1 MHKFIRRNAR
11 SASNY
16 PSRNAPEGL
25 GVGRSRSRQHMQK
38 LFRNQVT
45 ARYRAFWTRCW
56 RVPLAA
62 IVLLAGC
69 AGGGGSSVRL
79 TGEPGRW
86 ELLRDESPYVIRGA
100 AGRGRLDTLARVG
113 GNSIRTWDAID
124 IGDLLDE
131 AHQNRVSVTVGI
143 WLEHERHG
151 FDYDDPEVRRAQL
164 EKVRAC
170 VLKYR
175 DHPAVLMWA
184 LGNEVELAGDLDKA
198 LRAIEEAA
206 KLTKKLDP
214 RHPTMAVV
222 AEIGQDKARRVREA
236 CPSIDVLG
244 INSYG
249 GAPSLPRRLTAQG
262 WTGPYVITE
271 FGPIGHW
278 EGGHSPWGAPY
289 EPSSA
294 DKAAMYRRA
303 QAEGVMAEMPGRCLG
318 SYAFLWGH
326 KQETTPTWFG
336 MFLESGER
344 TAAVDVMQELWTG
357 TAPGDRAPE
366 VRNLALDAGPVFRP
380 GRTFTATCEMS
391 DPEGAPLRVSW
402 VVRPESIDR
411 KSGGDAERGTPDIPE
426 AIAESGGGR
435 AVVRAPGE
443 PGAYRLYVT
452 VFDGQGGAGTA
463 NIPFL
468 VQAEQVE

>member
-1 MHKFIRRNAR
+1 MRTFIRPNACL
-11 SASNY
+11 ASDS
-16 PSRNAPEGL
+16 PRRKGWKEPPTRPCACL
-25 GVGRSRSRQHMQK
+25 RRAQK
-38 LFRNQVT
+38 LFQKRYLT
-45 ARYRAFWTRCW
+45 SYRAF
-56 RVPLAA
+56 LGELGL
-62 IVLLAGC
+62 ILLITFLLLGAC
-69 AGGGGSSVRL
+69 ADGSSSSVRL
-79 TGEPGRW
+79 AGRPGRW
-86 ELLRDESPYVIRGA
+86 ELVRDGLPYVIRGA
-100 AGRGRLDTLARVG
+100 AGRDRLETLASIG
-113 GNSIRTWDAID
+113 GNSIRTWDAMDID
-124 IGDLLDE
+124 DLLDE
-131 AHQNRVSVTVGI
+131 AHRHGLSVTVGI

-151 FDYDDPEVRRAQL
+151 FDYDDPQVRRTQL
-164 EKVRAC
+164 EKVRTC

-184 LGNEVELAGDLDKA
+184 LGNEIELAGDMDKA

-206 KLTKKLDP
+206 ALTRQLDP
-214 RHPTMAVV
+214 HHPRMAVI
-222 AEIGQDKARRVREA
+222 AEIGQDKARRLREG

-249 GAPSLPRRLTAQG
+249 GAPSLPKRLSAQG
-262 WTGPYVITE
+262 WTGPYVLTE

-278 EGGHSPWGAPY
+278 EGGHTPWGAPY

-294 DKAAMYRRA
+294 DKASMYLRA
-303 QAEGVMAEMPGRCLG
+303 QTQGVMAEMPGRCLG
-318 SYAFLWGH
+318 SYAFMWGH

-357 TAPGDRAPE
+357 RPPADVAPA
-366 VRNLALDAGPVFRP
+366 VHHLSLDAGPVFAPRQ
-380 GRTFTATCEMS
+380 TFRATCQSS
-391 DPEGAPLRVSW
+391 DPEGKALRMVW
-402 VVRPESIDR
+402 VVRPESTDP
-411 KSGGDAERGTPDIPE
+411 KSGGDAEQGTPDIPG
-426 AIAESGGGR
+426 AIMESGPEG

-452 VFDGQGGAGTA
+452 VFDDHGGAGTA

>member
-1 MHKFIRRNAR
+1 MHKLIRRNAR
-11 SASNY
+11 LTLVSRLGDGSAAIPGHCDDSI
-16 PSRNAPEGL
+16 RL
-25 GVGRSRSRQHMQK
+25 GPK
-38 LFRNQVT
+38 LFQHVVGW
-45 ARYRAFWTRCW
+45 AYRAV
-56 RVPLAA
+56 RVGFGPGTLGT
-62 IVLLAGC
+62 VLLLGAC
-69 AGGGGSSVRL
+69 TRYPGSSVRL
-79 TGEPGRW
+79 AGEPGRW
-86 ELLRDESPYVIRGA
+86 ELLRDDSPYVIRGA
-100 AGRGRLDTLARVG
+100 AGRGRLEVLASVG

-124 IGDLLDE
+124 IDDLLDE
-131 AHQNRVSVTVGI
+131 AHRHGISVTVGI

-151 FDYDDPEVRRAQL
+151 FDYDDPEVRRKQL
-164 EKVRAC
+164 DKVRAC

-206 KLTKKLDP
+206 ALTKELDP
-214 RHPTMAVV
+214 HHPTMAVV

-278 EGGHSPWGAPY
+278 EGGHTPWGAPF
-289 EPSSA
+289 EPSSSE
-294 DKAAMYRRA
+294 KAEMYRRA
-303 QAEGVMAEMPGRCLG
+303 QAEGVLAEMPGRCLG

-357 TAPGDRAPE
+357 KPPTDRAPE
-366 VRNLALDAGPVFRP
+366 VGNLALGSGPVFEP
-380 GRTFTATCEMS
+380 GQTFVSTCKPG
-391 DPEGAPLRVSW
+391 DPEGEPLRVTW
-402 VVRPESIDR
+402 VVRPESTDR
-411 KSGGDAERGTPDIPE
+411 RSGGDAERGTPDIPG
-426 AIAESGGGR
+426 AIVESGLER
-435 AVVRAPGE
+435 AVVRAPDW

-452 VFDGQGGAGTA
+452 VFDGRGGAGTA

-468 VQAEQVE
+468 VQAGEVE